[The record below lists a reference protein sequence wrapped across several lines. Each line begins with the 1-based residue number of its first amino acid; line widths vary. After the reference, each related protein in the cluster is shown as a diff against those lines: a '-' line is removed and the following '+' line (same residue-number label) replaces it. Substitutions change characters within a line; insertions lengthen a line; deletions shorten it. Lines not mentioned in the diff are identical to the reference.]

1 VLQKQDRA
9 FSLVECKAS
18 SFKPADSASKQA
30 RTFLLMAHKD
40 SAEVFGMLPQQV
52 SDTALAYLLPE
63 PHREELQQTLSEL
76 EVELRQKGFRTG
88 SFTMSI
94 NLTDTEWHE
103 QLLRVLERFSCE
115 SMSASPEQQPELF
128 EEE

>member
-1 VLQKQDRA
+1 
-9 FSLVECKAS
+9 
-18 SFKPADSASKQA
+18 
-30 RTFLLMAHKD
+30 MAHKD